1 MKVMYQ
7 GAIFKAGHSRCNM
20 TNQSKTKMRLECT
33 LSMSIKSISNAGFV
47 NQFRNICGSSGG
59 RNWQRDGFGL
69 VTRQGLVWL
78 AQGGGLGVEGAGGR
92 NGRGTGVGVTQV
104 SRGQGLAPRSQGRR
118 QGRGVKGAGE

>member
-7 GAIFKAGHSRCNM
+7 GAIFKAGHSRCNQM
-20 TNQSKTKMRLECT
+20 TNPAKTKMSLECT
-33 LSMSIKSISNAGFV
+33 LSMSIRSISNAGLV
-47 NQFRNICGSSGG
+47 NQFRNICGGGGG

-78 AQGGGLGVEGAGGR
+78 AQDGELRVEGAGGR

-104 SRGQGLAPRSQGRR
+104 SGGQGLTRAQGRR
-118 QGRGVKGAGE
+118 QGRVKGAGE